1 MGLMDELTKNAGGL
15 SGVASLAMKNPQ
27 VVAAAASML
36 SSSSSS
42 IGGASGLSTLMGAF
56 QSKGLGSVM
65 ESWVGS
71 GENKAIDAS
80 QLAGLLGNDTMSQF
94 AEKAGLSLADAGP
107 AIAAVLPSLINGL
120 TPKGQAPEASSLES
134 TLGSL
139 LSGLG

>member
-1 MGLMDELTKNAGGL
+1 MDELMKNAGGL

-36 SSSSSS
+36 SSSSGSV
-42 IGGASGLSTLMGAF
+42 GGASGLSALMGAF
-56 QSKGLGSVM
+56 DSKGLGSVM

-80 QLAGLLGNDTMSQF
+80 QLVSLLGNDTMKAF
-94 AEKAGLSLADAGP
+94 AQKAGLSLSDAGP

-120 TPKGQAPEASSLES
+120 TPKGQAPESSSLES
-134 TLGSL
+134 ALGGL